1 MICTF
6 AIQFLR
12 RHLPFREMNWLCG
25 VLLLNNTWLKA
36 NVISFLFQY
45 LSRFSLVP
53 VFTEEDF
60 QHWFLPREDIIDTY
74 VVDKPDSS
82 SPTGIGTV
90 ALWIIPQK
98 ILSYLSILLM
108 FYRPQDH
115 RPGVVLHT
123 SLDGDEPS
131 HPQQSEGCLQFL
143 QCGHIGIMGRPHRGC
158 PSPRQKG
165 KSTVIWTKDSLV
177 FFWFS
182 ENGL

>member
-1 MICTF
+1 MSN
-6 AIQFLR
+6 
-12 RHLPFREMNWLCG
+12 MY
-25 VLLLNNTWLKA
+25 LL
-36 NVISFLFQY
+36 FFQY

-165 KSTVIWTKDSLV
+165 KWYFVIRPPSFKECLTKK
-177 FFWFS
+177 
-182 ENGL
+182 